1 MDAIISISE
10 ENSEQREI
18 TEIQSYNLRV
28 DMNRCFLLFFDNEY
42 QKQLK
47 NKSVDDN
54 GFEYTLEKYRDLFLE
69 DIVKIE
75 KIKIPSNCN
84 YCSSCIFYKPISNKL
99 ESYMND
105 FCNDI
110 HTKEKIIA
118 ILFNEVIDIYISA
131 LSKSRSAAMKKLE
144 AYLSNRCN
152 GFTYQDPIFFSRPYF
167 RVRKTDNYDG
177 SDIHELFH
185 VPFNKRQRVGN
196 MRFSLT
202 GVPLL
207 YLAESITLALRE
219 IDCNNKNYNAAI
231 FLPKY
236 SDYFKS
242 SLYDAYNPFITNI
255 NTIQSLIDAGCDLSY
270 NCQYNYL
277 YTEYNID
284 SFLARFILS
293 QCLHFTA
300 HNKGTFVPEYLL
312 PQLLMDVISEKDWVG
327 IKYQSCK
334 DTNNESR
341 DRYLH
346 YIDENICFKVPYS
359 STKYSDEMLS
369 HFYYATWCNGEKTKT
384 YSELEKII
392 KEFNKIRSEA
402 NKKGYIMTDF
412 ASFQVYV
419 ESHITKMF
427 DVIGKKA
434 YLNRKS
440 CRVEIT
446 LFYKLFEQ
454 LMPIIMEPEKNG
466 IHRIQHE

>member
-1 MDAIISISE
+1 MDVIISISE

-42 QKQLK
+42 QKQVK
-47 NKSVDDN
+47 KCAISDD
-54 GFEYTLEKYRDLFLE
+54 GFEYTLQNYRDLFLK
-69 DIVKIE
+69 DIAKLEEANIS
-75 KIKIPSNCN
+75 SNCDH
-84 YCSSCIFYKPISNKL
+84 CSTCHIYNPISNKFK
-99 ESYMND
+99 SYLNE
-105 FCNDI
+105 FCNGI
-110 HTKEKIIA
+110 RSKSELIT
-118 ILFNEVIDIYISA
+118 ILFNEVIHIYISA
-131 LSKSRSAAMKKLE
+131 LSTSRSTAMKELDD
-144 AYLSNRCN
+144 YLSNRCN
-152 GFTYQDPIFFSRPYF
+152 GFSTQDPFFFSRPYF
-167 RVRKTDNYDG
+167 RVRETGEYDG

-185 VPFNKRQRVGN
+185 VPFNKRQRIAN

-207 YLAESITLALRE
+207 YLAESIPLALKE
-219 IDCNNKNYNAAI
+219 INCKNNKYNAAI

-236 SDYFKS
+236 SNFCKS
-242 SLYDAYNPFITNI
+242 SLFDMTIPFVDNV
-255 NTIQSLIDAGCDLSY
+255 NAIQGLIDAGCNLSY

-293 QCLHFTA
+293 QCLHFTVQ
-300 HNKGTFVPEYLL
+300 NKDSFVPEYLL
-312 PQLLMDVISEKDWVG
+312 PQLLMDVISEKDWIG
-327 IKYQSCK
+327 IRYQSCK
-334 DTNNESR
+334 DTDNESR

-346 YIDENICFKVPYS
+346 FIDDNICFKVPYS
-359 STKYSDEMLS
+359 STKYNEKMLNNY
-369 HFYYATWCNGEKTKT
+369 YYATWCNGEKTRT

-392 KEFNKIRSEA
+392 KEFEKIKSEA
-402 NKKGYIMTDF
+402 TKKGYIMTDF

-466 IHRIQHE
+466 IHKIQHE